1 MNNMNTQNDLLHE
14 IRILETVLGKNQLSA
29 VRRSLYEKRVSFL
42 RSALR
47 TTVATIR
54 RLNK

>member
-1 MNNMNTQNDLLHE
+1 MNTQIDLFHE
-14 IRILETVLGKNQLSA
+14 IRILETVLGKNQLSS
-29 VRRSLYEKRVSFL
+29 VRRSLYEKRKNFL
-42 RSALR
+42 QYALR